1 MDLLLQILDL
11 GFEVFLFLGVV
22 LAHHGEAFIV
32 QPTGNIVLVNADEKT
47 VKRSDSFLSLC
58 QPLLM
63 QPQRFFALHTELLL
77 HFRTKIGLVASDYRY
92 DLLNVLPDD
101 LFQHNSTDIMSA
113 ALILVG
119 TMGGADKEV
128 LPLFK
133 IAGGGVVE
141 LLLAVIAE
149 HQAGKH
155 IALSRCRSVMPLL
168 PVISCENGEKILS
181 AILQYPDVFLS
192 IETSKGLYSNR
203 DIPVWEPVIWDKFP
217 TLPENIILY
226 KILASSQQKP
236 LYEGIET
243 TLTDDVYHT
252 IANNDLIQI
261 MSNEATKWNGIK
273 QMLSHFGVSPSA
285 AVYFGDDND
294 DIEPIKNCGLGVAVS
309 NAIPSVL
316 DVADRVI
323 DSNDMDGVAKFI
335 EENLL

>member
-1 MDLLLQILDL
+1 
-11 GFEVFLFLGVV
+11 
-22 LAHHGEAFIV
+22 
-32 QPTGNIVLVNADEKT
+32 
-47 VKRSDSFLSLC
+47 
-58 QPLLM
+58 
-63 QPQRFFALHTELLL
+63 
-77 HFRTKIGLVASDYRY
+77 
-92 DLLNVLPDD
+92 
-101 LFQHNSTDIMSA
+101 
-113 ALILVG
+113 
-119 TMGGADKEV
+119 
-128 LPLFK
+128 
-133 IAGGGVVE
+133 
-141 LLLAVIAE
+141 
-149 HQAGKH
+149 
-155 IALSRCRSVMPLL
+155 MPLL
-168 PVISCENGEKILS
+168 PVISCESGEKILS
-181 AILQYPDVFLS
+181 AILQYPDVFLF